1 MKHTILSFLSVFLL
15 NGCDNEAQ
23 FNPQLPAITQVGA
36 NTFGAIIKGQIM
48 VPRNSQ
54 GYIPPGSSHNPV
66 LYTGFDNWEEIS
78 ASDRKTIMGGIY
90 IYIENIDKKYPLK
103 VDNYIIGNSDG
114 ALSNSFAENTLITA
128 NVYDNTGKAKIYLSI
143 ADSGSINITRSD
155 NDIISGIFSCK
166 LRDKENP
173 DDIIEIK
180 EGRFDFTKNTINS
193 TNFN

>member
-1 MKHTILSFLSVFLL
+1 MKNLLLSAIA
-15 NGCDNEAQ
+15 GITMTACDNEAQ

-78 ASDRKTIMGGIY
+78 ASDRITIMGGIY

-180 EGRFDFTKNTINS
+180 EGRFDFTKSTINS